1 MLSVNLLISICIIV
15 VFEYIA
21 WKLID
26 VSILIPMSELMLRII
41 SHTTTVNGDVTV
53 HTYVLNINNLRCIS
67 KPSYITIF
75 EMFFVLKIT
84 H

>member
-41 SHTTTVNGDVTV
+41 FHTTTVNRDVTV
-53 HTYVLNINNLRCIS
+53 HTYVLNINSLRCIS
-67 KPSYITIF
+67 KPSYITIC
-75 EMFFVLKIT
+75 EMLFVLKIT

>member
-15 VFEYIA
+15 VFEYIG

-26 VSILIPMSELMLRII
+26 VSILIPMSELKII

-67 KPSYITIF
+67 KP
-75 EMFFVLKIT
+75 
-84 H
+84 